1 MDNENS
7 NLKKRLTLMIHM
19 PLFCTIG
26 GICLLISGIDSKD
39 KPTIIVASFVLLLD
53 LIMIV
58 AFLID
63 WFRRKK

>member
-7 NLKKRLTLMIHM
+7 NHKKRLALMILT

-26 GICLLISGIDSKD
+26 GLCLLMSGIESND

-53 LIMIV
+53 VVMIV
-58 AFLID
+58 VFLID
-63 WFRRKK
+63 WFRRK